1 MNPATFLTELK
12 RRKAWRFRIA
22 ECGSQPLGLSTALV
36 RNWSSFFL
44 NRIIRIC
51 KCRLP
56 ISDFEA
62 RRLLRQSARHRRVAL
77 GSPPQS
83 LGEDAQA
90 ECQETPRKPRKRLR
104 LTRSREE
111 MDSALAGGFAPNP
124 GDASGSGAIHQS
136 SVDAADV
143 DRSGQRD
150 VLERAEASAPLSV
163 DRSAADS

>member
-77 GSPPQS
+77 GSLPQS

-90 ECQETPRKPRKRLR
+90 ECQETPRKPRKRIR
-104 LTRSREE
+104 LTRCHEE
-111 MDSALAGGFAPNP
+111 MDSALAGGFASHP
-124 GDASGSGAIHQS
+124 GDASGDGAIHQS

-143 DRSGQRD
+143 DRSGQRG
-150 VLERAEASAPLSV
+150 VLESAEGSAPLPL
-163 DRSAADS
+163 DLIAANS